1 MNKLNIFKISTFLVL
16 SLLLA
21 PIVIGI
27 ALNNSSSQALAQSTA
42 GTTTDDNFFVYSIC
56 KAYKTMT
63 GKGGKAFA
71 AIAIISCAIG
81 FFTGKVSWG
90 LLIAVSLGIAVMF
103 GAPSIIGLLGG
114 GDFTGANACV

>member
-27 ALNNSSSQALAQSTA
+27 ALNNSSSQALAQPTTS
-42 GTTTDDNFFVYSIC
+42 GTTVDDNFFVYSIC
-56 KAYKTMT
+56 KAYATMT

-114 GDFTGANACV
+114 GSFSSCN

>member
-27 ALNNSSSQALAQSTA
+27 ALNNSSSQALAQTTS

-56 KAYKTMT
+56 KAYGTMT

-114 GDFTGANACV
+114 GTLGTCN